1 MNEDALLLLIPFLG
15 LFWSTLLPDFLTACI
30 RPSPLYTHRNFC
42 LARFRGKD
50 FDRSDGQ
57 KFSSVWTLGIET
69 RNSNFYTGHQN
80 TCRNCLSQSIQ
91 FLDAMFLPI
100 KTRKQHFWSLF
111 YSRSLQKSPKGN
123 KKSSKR
129 KWGERRGGG
138 MLQQTNRKGKEEG
151 GGKKSRRR
159 RQFPL
164 PPQKKGRERP
174 FCLSLLSLPSASGEK
189 SDVERKKSHGKKR
202 RRKGRG
208 GSLNA
213 ARPSIPQQR
222 RRLQ

>member
-1 MNEDALLLLIPFLG
+1 MAKAARCISFFVRTLFWDGRTDKIRFIRMNEDALLLLIPFLG
-15 LFWSTLLPDFLTACI
+15 LFWSTLLPDFLTDCI
-30 RPSPLYTHRNFC
+30 RPSPLHIHRNFC

-151 GGKKSRRR
+151 GGKKSRQR

-164 PPQKKGRERP
+164 PPPKKGRETVLPIAP
-174 FCLSLLSLPSASGEK
+174 FSLLRGKREK
-189 SDVERKKSHGKKR
+189 
-202 RRKGRG
+202 
-208 GSLNA
+208 A
-213 ARPSIPQQR
+213 T
-222 RRLQ
+222 